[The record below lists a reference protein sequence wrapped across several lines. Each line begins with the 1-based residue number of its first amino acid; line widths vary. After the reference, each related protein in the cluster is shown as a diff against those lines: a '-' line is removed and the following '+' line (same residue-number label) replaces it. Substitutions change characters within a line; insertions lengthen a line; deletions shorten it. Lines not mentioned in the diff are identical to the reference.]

1 MGEEIHGR
9 TMGLVGLGE
18 IGRRVA
24 WIAQG
29 FGLDVLAY
37 DPHLS
42 NQQIL
47 AHGATPVTLP
57 ELLRRSDF
65 VSLHCPLDASTRHLM
80 GAHEF
85 AAMKPDAVFL
95 STARGGIHDEAALY
109 EALQK
114 GHLSGAGL
122 DVWACEPPAQNAPL
136 MSLPN
141 VVATFHTAGVTHG
154 GRRNVARSSAAQIA
168 AILRGERPPHLLNPE
183 AWEVVCERV
192 RLSR

>member
-1 MGEEIHGR
+1 
-9 TMGLVGLGE
+9 MGLVGLGE
-18 IGRRVA
+18 IGQRVA
-24 WIAQG
+24 RIAQG

-65 VSLHCPLDASTRHLM
+65 VSLHCPLDANTRHLM

-85 AAMKPDAVFL
+85 AAMRPGAVFL

-122 DVWACEPPAQNAPL
+122 
-136 MSLPN
+136 
-141 VVATFHTAGVTHG
+141 GY
-154 GRRNVARSSAAQIA
+154 GRASR
-168 AILRGERPPHLLNPE
+168 LRRT
-183 AWEVVCERV
+183 R
-192 RLSR
+192 R